1 MRIDLAF
8 QIGETAQIMSGGVLR
23 ATPHAV
29 QAVRWPESAS
39 ICRNTFAL
47 FMEPNFDVKMDLPPG
62 RTLKVMHMPAASLFR
77 VADMRAH
84 RMPHAIDINRG

>member
-1 MRIDLAF
+1 MRVDLAF

-62 RTLKVMHMPAASLFR
+62 RTLKVTCATR
-77 VADMRAH
+77 RAH
-84 RMPHAIDINRG
+84 MR